1 MGIFLRA
8 EWDRLR
14 YYSQKV
20 KVFNDI
26 GSLAID
32 HEVHP
37 STYFRIAQLQSSALF
52 PSLRHLHY
60 FIDDRSL
67 FLFLSPLLESLELR
81 SVSNFEYT
89 VRPFLVTLSSQAQI
103 LSWIELQHGEMSV
116 DNLKTSIVHFKQLR
130 SLTLFHA
137 VIMSDFVLW
146 EVLGTLPSL
155 ADLTLAIDPRCHPA
169 AHDSENS
176 NGQSGVTKYL
186 YDLENLCVTS
196 SFYLIQHLL
205 SSIDSPCLK
214 SIKVHPYCSRKKPE
228 TEDLFTSSMKIV
240 TLRIAIQSRNP

>member
-1 MGIFLRA
+1 M
-8 EWDRLR
+8 
-14 YYSQKV
+14 
-20 KVFNDI
+20 
-26 GSLAID
+26 
-32 HEVHP
+32 
-37 STYFRIAQLQSSALF
+37 
-52 PSLRHLHY
+52 
-60 FIDDRSL
+60 
-67 FLFLSPLLESLELR
+67 
-81 SVSNFEYT
+81 
-89 VRPFLVTLSSQAQI
+89 
-103 LSWIELQHGEMSV
+103 

-186 YDLENLCVTS
+186 YALENLCVTS